1 MGGVVVNPP
10 VEYGLGEGFHAWL
23 RAGTLPAVLD
33 LAGTRESVAISF
45 G

>member
-10 VEYGLGEGFHAWL
+10 VEYWLGEWFHAWL

-33 LAGTRESVAISF
+33 LAGTRVSVAISF